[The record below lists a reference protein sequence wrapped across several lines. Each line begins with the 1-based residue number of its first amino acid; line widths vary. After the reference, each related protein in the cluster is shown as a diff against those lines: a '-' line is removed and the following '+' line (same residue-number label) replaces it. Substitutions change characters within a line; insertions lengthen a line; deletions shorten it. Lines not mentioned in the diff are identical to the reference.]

1 MQGDAQESPPGREAR
16 GPIGAEAGPGLGGRA
31 VVGGACRPAGA
42 ETPRNR
48 QRGSCRLPTPH
59 SEVGGRGLGQRLA
72 AEEVEGQGAE
82 EGRDAVLL

>member
-1 MQGDAQESPPGREAR
+1 MLRSPHQAGRLEAPSGQR
-16 GPIGAEAGPGLGGRA
+16 LGQAWGAGQWWVGPAGRRGLGPQG
-31 VVGGACRPAGA
+31 
-42 ETPRNR
+42 NR
-48 QRGSCRLPTPH
+48 QWGSCRLPTPH